1 MCTVFRFVT
10 FDLTDAAGDAD
21 DENQFFDQDW
31 QATPT
36 CEGQYLYENTTV
48 VNQLDQNG
56 NLVEVEEEGWRNS
69 LADYINKDT
78 LIFNDLDRTCI
89 ALLPVLD
96 SYATADSELTVPG
109 HPYFGEGACP
119 QVLRGDLSYSIQFED
134 EKPPIAYRYGTAGCD
149 TACNSSSAAFDNNDC
164 LLDINRDKKCRCGA
178 AAMKGTIQ

>member
-21 DENQFFDQDW
+21 DENQFFDQEW

-89 ALLPVLD
+89 ALLPVLESSQYLD
-96 SYATADSELTVPG
+96 TRTLEKAPA
-109 HPYFGEGACP
+109 
-119 QVLRGDLSYSIQFED
+119 LRCFEEISPIQFSSRTRSRQSHTDMERQD
-134 EKPPIAYRYGTAGCD
+134 AIQPATLRPLRLTTM
-149 TACNSSSAAFDNNDC
+149 TAC
-164 LLDINRDKKCRCGA
+164 L
-178 AAMKGTIQ
+178 T